1 MATSQEKSISL
12 TTAGPR
18 RAVLLVT
25 CPVDQMANAF
35 LAYFGAKI
43 ERKTPPIST
52 WKPGAYPRV
61 ADNLSFSRHMAI
73 CLVPMEVWED
83 DDMSF
88 RDKLEAGRFWDHRGK
103 LSGLK
108 HSGSGRNGNGLDWE
122 RRHVESIEAVEL
134 LGTTDEWDFT
144 ITGLYGRLHHGWV
157 YRPCWWN
164 CQDFAIRLAYVI
176 QPTADVSRLLL
187 RMACDLKEEIMQRV
201 FRKRDKVLGWYGGLG
216 LLIRASAHRLDGE
229 MLKLCETYMRG
240 LEGRLPSLESF
251 HADLK
256 RETSEKFSVE
266 VAKREWALLLY
277 SAQ

>member
-43 ERKTPPIST
+43 ERKTPPISA

-88 RDKLEAGRFWDHRGK
+88 RDKLEAGRFWDHRGT

-108 HSGSGRNGNGLDWE
+108 HSGSGRNGNGLSWE

-144 ITGLYGRLHHGWV
+144 ITGHYIMAGCIGPAGGTVRTSLPDWPMSSSQLPMLAGACGAWYAISKRKSWSGCLGNGTRCWV
-157 YRPCWWN
+157 G
-164 CQDFAIRLAYVI
+164 
-176 QPTADVSRLLL
+176 
-187 RMACDLKEEIMQRV
+187 MA
-201 FRKRDKVLGWYGGLG
+201 
-216 LLIRASAHRLDGE
+216 ASD
-229 MLKLCETYMRG
+229 
-240 LEGRLPSLESF
+240 S
-251 HADLK
+251 
-256 RETSEKFSVE
+256 
-266 VAKREWALLLY
+266 
-277 SAQ
+277 